1 MGRFIKKTVSTLLSM
16 IMAFSSVATVTV
28 EKVFAE
34 TIYAFSPPSNIVE
47 GAEDVWDFGPT
58 YIPGVNNYISEDD
71 INSMYDESDA
81 GKTGNYIYKSFNS
94 GDLTF
99 RRNSWEVEPPS
110 EGETLEGYNHTLNT
124 SNSNVA
130 RYSSGNGVNNIKA
143 FDCTD
148 LDITGYISNVY
159 GGGRFYMN
167 LDKNDAVKF
176 YVNKYGIHMYSSDG
190 TKIDNYSNMTY
201 ENGAVQTF
209 IAEETGTY
217 YFGTPFG
224 TLNTSNIYRIT
235 RKNGDYAKV
244 IGDISCADNLTGY
257 TLTFSDSVTGFEK
270 QAVITN
276 NSYSIDLPSNM
287 TYSVSLNGGE
297 NYAVENDSITINN
310 TGYVVRNISVQKFE
324 YCTVSGYITGLSDEE
339 LASAEIKFTPTETRK
354 YTPELVKDGSAYSV
368 KLEKGITYNIE
379 APNIYDYDLTTL
391 QIKAEVDMTKGIVF
405 TAKSA
410 YNVTIVPF
418 GCSNE
423 DLANA
428 VFTFTNTDTQ
438 TQYKFTGTDNIKLV
452 SGTYSVSVTNSDIYV
467 QQATD
472 NVVIENAD
480 TEVKIPFI
488 AKWDFVNDGDWKT
501 TVLGGVADG
510 NFKGLI
516 FNMNTAQYHSKG
528 SRMRGGTIN
537 IPTKGYLGTLT
548 VGVTYSY
555 DITMPDGTYY
565 SESPAT
571 TAVTELKY
579 YSNGTEPYLTV
590 NIGSDIISYISYI
603 SYEPITGWD
612 VTPPWSG
619 SVFGAAV
626 GANNADIH
634 TNHDIIEQGIDS
646 VQLVSRNN
654 KGKIASS
661 EDGLVMYFQE
671 IDSDQDF
678 TLTANAHINSYD
690 ENSSQT
696 GFGLMLRDDIILNQ
710 QCIINS
716 PYIAVGNVAQ
726 SSKNIAVFRRLSDT
740 TLERSAI
747 NSETINSDIELKL
760 SRTNGVI
767 SAQFGDNDPIT
778 FNDSLCDLTKVCA
791 NKDYVG
797 MFVTRNADI
806 SFNNIK
812 LTLQDNTETTE
823 STTEATTLEIDC
835 IFNNSPKK
843 INAYESNN
851 GWEFVNDNGSAYAV
865 STNHTDNSSSTLSLT
880 INEPCVLYYEMAVS
894 SEGGA
899 DVYTVSKNGDNIIEM
914 SGKASY
920 TMSSPYTDYVVLN
933 KGDVIEW
940 KYSKDGSD
948 SSGQDC
954 AWLKNLRVTELGD
967 VNLDGKVDITD
978 VIMSQ
983 KYVDDISDINDKL
996 SQGAADMNFNR
1007 IPEKADSAAI
1017 LRKIIG
1023 NI

>member
-1 MGRFIKKTVSTLLSM
+1 MLH
-16 IMAFSSVATVTV
+16 
-28 EKVFAE
+28 
-34 TIYAFSPPSNIVE
+34 
-47 GAEDVWDFGPT
+47 
-58 YIPGVNNYISEDD
+58 IPQIF
-71 INSMYDESDA
+71 
-81 GKTGNYIYKSFNS
+81 T
-94 GDLTF
+94 
-99 RRNSWEVEPPS
+99 
-110 EGETLEGYNHTLNT
+110 
-124 SNSNVA
+124 
-130 RYSSGNGVNNIKA
+130 
-143 FDCTD
+143 
-148 LDITGYISNVY
+148 
-159 GGGRFYMN
+159 
-167 LDKNDAVKF
+167 
-176 YVNKYGIHMYSSDG
+176 
-190 TKIDNYSNMTY
+190 
-201 ENGAVQTF
+201 
-209 IAEETGTY
+209 
-217 YFGTPFG
+217 
-224 TLNTSNIYRIT
+224 RIT
-235 RKNGDYAKV
+235 RKNGDYANV
-244 IGDISCADNLTGY
+244 MGNISCTDDLTGY
-257 TLTFSDSVTGFEK
+257 ELTFFDSATGFEK

-297 NYAVENDSITINN
+297 NYAVENDSITINS
-310 TGYVVRNISVQKFE
+310 TGHVTQNISVQKFE
-324 YCTVSGYITGLSDEE
+324 YCTVSGNIIGLSDEE

-368 KLEKGITYNIE
+368 KLEKGVTYNIE
-379 APNIYDYDLTTL
+379 ASNVYNYDLATL
-391 QIKAEVDMTKGIVF
+391 QITSEVDMTKDIVF

-410 YNVTIVPF
+410 YNVTIAPF

-423 DLANA
+423 DLADA
-428 VFTFTNTDTQ
+428 VFTFTNTDSLTKY
-438 TQYKFTGTDNIKLV
+438 TFSGSDNIRLV
-452 SGTYSVSVTNSDIYV
+452 SGTYSVSVINSDIYI

-480 TEVKIPFI
+480 TEVKISFTT
-488 AKWDFVNDGDWKT
+488 KWDFVNDSDWKT
-501 TVLGGVADG
+501 TVLGGVTDG

-528 SRMRGGTIN
+528 SRMKGGTIN

-555 DITMPDGTYY
+555 DITMPDGTNYN
-565 SESPAT
+565 ESPAT
-571 TAVTELKY
+571 TDITEFNY
-579 YSNGTEPYLTV
+579 YLTGTEPYLTI
-590 NIGSDIISYISYI
+590 NIGNDRISYISYI
-603 SYEPITGWD
+603 TYNPTPQWD
-612 VTPPWSG
+612 VTAPWCGSAFGSG
-619 SVFGAAV
+619 VLGSSQ
-626 GANNADIH
+626 NIQD
-634 TNHDIIEQGIDS
+634 NHKIIEQGTDT
-646 VQLVSRNN
+646 VRLVSTNN
-654 KGKIASS
+654 KGKITSS
-661 EDGLVMYFQE
+661 EDGLLMYFQE

-678 TLTANAHINSYD
+678 TLTAKAHINSYD
-690 ENSSQT
+690 ENSFQT
-696 GFGLMLRDDIILNQ
+696 GFGLMLRDDIIINQ
-710 QCIINS
+710 QCKINS
-716 PYIAVGNVAQ
+716 PYTAVGNVTQ
-726 SSKNIAVFRRLSDT
+726 GLGKIKVAVFRRLSDT
-740 TLERSAI
+740 TLESSAI

-767 SAQFGDNDPIT
+767 TAQFGDNAPIT

-806 SFNNIK
+806 TFNNIK

-843 INAYESNN
+843 INAYESNDR
-851 GWEFVNDNGSAYAV
+851 WEFVNDSGSAYAV
-865 STNHTDNSSSTLSLT
+865 STNHTDNSNSTLSLT
-880 INEPCVLYYEMAVS
+880 INKPCVLYYEMAVS
-894 SEGGA
+894 SEGNA
-899 DVYTVSKNGDNIIEM
+899 DIYTVSKNGNTIIEM

-933 KGDVIEW
+933 DGDVIEW

-954 AWLKNLRVTELGD
+954 AWLKNLRATELGD
-967 VNLDGKVDITD
+967 VNLDGKVDIKD